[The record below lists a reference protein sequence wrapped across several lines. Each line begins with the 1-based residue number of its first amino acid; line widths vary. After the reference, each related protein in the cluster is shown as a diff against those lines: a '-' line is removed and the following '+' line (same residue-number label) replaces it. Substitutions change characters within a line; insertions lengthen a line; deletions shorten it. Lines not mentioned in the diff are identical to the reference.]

1 MREPRET
8 KSTGPSWVE
17 TLGAWGVTAALLGGL
32 AFFLVSSKPP
42 RMAKAPSLENVMGGV
57 QIPGP
62 RRLLIA
68 PEAPLMKKLHT
79 GVVRVE
85 RTEAPVLEVSG
96 AVIASLPREGKLSEE
111 RWQFASPELL
121 MAYAEWAKS
130 GTDVAFTR
138 KQLATT
144 RALHETRVN
153 TQTKV
158 VERLRKLVEAGSDA
172 PKDLALEEANLVQLR
187 LEGQKEIHEAQIAVR
202 NAERTQG
209 ALERQLQ
216 QAGLDPQLL
225 RTTSA
230 GQALLVAEVP
240 ESRLDRAR
248 EGQSCTARFYGLPGA
263 GFRGKVS
270 RISPTV
276 SREQRT
282 LRVLVALED
291 REGKLKPGMFAD
303 VGLGTDPR
311 EAVLITSDSVLHIG
325 RSDYVLKKVGA
336 GEWLVT
342 EVTLGETRGE
352 EIEVLRGIQPGDEV
366 LGKGAILLKHMVI
379 EALQKEGAPR

>member
-1 MREPRET
+1 VTEHREPT
-8 KSTGPSWVE
+8 STGPSWAE
-17 TLGAWGVTAALLGGL
+17 TLGAWGITAALLGGL
-32 AFFLVSSKPP
+32 TFFLVNSKPP
-42 RMAKAPSLENVMGGV
+42 RMAQAPALENLMGGV

-62 RRLLIA
+62 RRLAVA
-68 PEAPLMKKLHT
+68 PEAPLRKKLSPGT
-79 GVVRVE
+79 VRAE

-96 AVIASLPREGKLSEE
+96 SVIASLPREGKLSEE

-187 LEGQKEIHEAQIAVR
+187 LEGQKEIHEAQTAVR

-225 RTTSA
+225 RATGA

-248 EGQSCTARFYGLPGA
+248 EGQSCTARFYGLPGVS
-263 GFRGKVS
+263 FRGKVS

-291 REGKLKPGMFAD
+291 GEGKLKPGMFAD

-311 EAVLITSDSVLHIG
+311 EAVRITTDSVLHVD
-325 RSDYVLKKVGA
+325 RSDYVLKKVSA
-336 GEWLVT
+336 EEWAVT
-342 EVTLGETRGE
+342 EVDLGEIRGT
-352 EIEVLRGIQPGDEV
+352 EIEVLRGVRPGDEV
-366 LGKGAILLKHMVI
+366 LGKGAILLKHVVI
-379 EALQKEGAPR
+379 EALQREGGAR